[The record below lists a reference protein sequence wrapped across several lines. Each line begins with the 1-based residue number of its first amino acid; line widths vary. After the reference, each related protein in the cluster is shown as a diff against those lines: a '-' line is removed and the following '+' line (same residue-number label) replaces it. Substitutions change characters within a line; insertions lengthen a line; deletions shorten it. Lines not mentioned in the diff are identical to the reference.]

1 MAHAIND
8 RMTRRGISVNLLL
21 IIFVICCSEIGAWAA
36 SPRAGVAQI
45 DITPNGSIWLSGY
58 AARTRP
64 SEGVLQRLH
73 AKALAIEDGR
83 GERVVLVSMDLIGI
97 TRVLA
102 DRVAAEAASKYKL
115 ERRQLVLNASHTHTG
130 PMLAGNLSPMAP
142 KDPAEL
148 AKLREYTNDLAAKL
162 VTVVGA
168 ALGNMEPAALHFD
181 QGEAKFAINRRKRE
195 IAPVDHRVPVL
206 RVTAPD
212 GRLRAIL
219 FGYACHNTTLTAEF
233 LKVSGDYAGF
243 AQEDLEKRFPG
254 ATALFYTLCAGDQN
268 PDPRSKLELAEQHGQ
283 ALAAEVARVASGPMK
298 PVEGRLRTAFR
309 LTRLNLQSMKTV
321 EYPVQAVRFQ
331 KGFTLV
337 ALGGEVVVDYS
348 LLLHRL
354 YPSEPLVVA
363 GYSNDV
369 MCYIPSLRVLKEGGY
384 EGGDSMKWYSLD
396 APFAEDVEER
406 VKDAVADVMRR
417 VKR

>member
-1 MAHAIND
+1 MSGPALCRLGA
-8 RMTRRGISVNLLL
+8 VLLL
-21 IIFVICCSEIGAWAA
+21 FCVETALFAA
-36 SPRAGVAQI
+36 QPRAGVARI

-58 AARTRP
+58 AARTKP

-97 TRVLA
+97 TRALA
-102 DRVAAEAASKYKL
+102 DRVSAEAASKYRL
-115 ERRQLVLNASHTHTG
+115 ERRQIVLNASHTHTG

-142 KDPAEL
+142 RDPAEL
-148 AKLREYTNDLAAKL
+148 AKLDEYTNALSGKL
-162 VTVVGA
+162 VDVIGA
-168 ALGNMEPAALHFD
+168 ALGNLAPAVLSFD
-181 QGEAKFAINRRKRE
+181 EGEAKFAINRRKRE

-206 RVTAPD
+206 RVSAPD
-212 GRLRAIL
+212 GRIRAIL

-233 LKVSGDYAGF
+233 LQVSGDYAGF
-243 AQEDLEKRFPG
+243 AQAELEKRFPG

-283 ALAAEVARVASGPMK
+283 ALAAEVARVAATPMK
-298 PVEGRLRTAFR
+298 PVQGRLRSAFR
-309 LTRLNLQSMKTV
+309 LTRLNLRSMKAV

-348 LLLHRL
+348 LMLHKL

-384 EGGDSMKWYSLD
+384 EGGDSMKWYNLD
-396 APFAEDVEER
+396 APFNEDVEER
-406 VKDAVADVMRR
+406 VKDAVTDVMRR